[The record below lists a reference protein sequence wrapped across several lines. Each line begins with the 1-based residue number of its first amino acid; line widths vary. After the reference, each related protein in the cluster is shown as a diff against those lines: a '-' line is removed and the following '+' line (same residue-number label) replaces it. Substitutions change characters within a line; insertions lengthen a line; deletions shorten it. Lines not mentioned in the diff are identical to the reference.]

1 MRQVCGLDVHKDS
14 VFVCILNEE
23 GVVFQE
29 KFGVLTPELERM
41 VGVMLEHGVTEVG
54 MESTSVYWM
63 PVWRVIDP
71 YVEQKLVNPYFI
83 RQLPGKKSDV
93 KDAEWIAT
101 CILKGLV
108 RGSYVPEERIQQLRQ
123 YDRRI
128 FDLNGDIVYKLTK
141 LDAALQR
148 CNIRLSNYVSTTD
161 CRSYSDVVEVIADGE
176 TSPDTLLECIHG
188 RIVNKHGADVIR
200 SALTGVITP
209 VDADVIGQLREEIEL
224 ARRHRDECQ
233 KKMDELCKEWFPKQ
247 YANLQTIPGV
257 KARAA
262 TAIIAELGTDMSSF
276 EDAAHLVSWAGL
288 RPRNDESAGRI
299 KARGITHGNKY
310 LRQTIIECAWG
321 ASRTRDCF
329 YAKFSYHQTVVRR
342 KSRMKVLV
350 AIARKMLTAI
360 WFILHDGVA
369 YRDFERDVT
378 IAA

>member
-1 MRQVCGLDVHKDS
+1 MVLTFTNDS
-14 VFVCILNEE
+14 VFVCILNEK

-41 VGVMLEHGVTEVG
+41 VGVIMEHGVTEVG

-108 RGSYVPEERIQQLRQ
+108 RGSYVPEERIQRLRQ

-128 FDLNGDIVYKLTK
+128 FDLNDDIVYRLAR

-161 CRSYSDVVEVIADGE
+161 CKSYGDVVDAIARGE
-176 TSPDTLLECIHG
+176 TSPDALLRCVHG
-188 RIVNKHGADVIR
+188 RIVNRHGADVIR
-200 SALTGVITP
+200 SALTGVVTP
-209 VDADVIGQLREEIEL
+209 VDVDVIRQLREEIEL

-233 KKMDELCKEWFPKQ
+233 RRMDGLCSEWFPEQ

-257 KARAA
+257 KAGSPTA
-262 TAIIAELGTDMSSF
+262 TS
-276 EDAAHLVSWAGL
+276 
-288 RPRNDESAGRI
+288 
-299 KARGITHGNKY
+299 RGMPTPPDGGDCIY
-310 LRQTIIECAWG
+310 
-321 ASRTRDCF
+321 RT
-329 YAKFSYHQTVVRR
+329 
-342 KSRMKVLV
+342 L
-350 AIARKMLTAI
+350 
-360 WFILHDGVA
+360 
-369 YRDFERDVT
+369 
-378 IAA
+378 

>member
-1 MRQVCGLDVHKDS
+1 MRHVCGLDVHKDS
-14 VFVCILNEE
+14 VFVCILNEK

-41 VGVMLEHGVTEVG
+41 VGVIMEHGVTEVG

-71 YVEQKLVNPYFI
+71 YVEQNLVNPYFI

-93 KDAEWIAT
+93 VDAIA
-101 CILKGLV
+101 
-108 RGSYVPEERIQQLRQ
+108 R
-123 YDRRI
+123 
-128 FDLNGDIVYKLTK
+128 
-141 LDAALQR
+141 
-148 CNIRLSNYVSTTD
+148 
-161 CRSYSDVVEVIADGE
+161 GE
-176 TSPDTLLECIHG
+176 TSPDALLRCVHG
-188 RIVNKHGADVIR
+188 RIVNRHGADVIR

-209 VDADVIGQLREEIEL
+209 VDVDVIRQLREEIEL

-233 KKMDELCKEWFPKQ
+233 RRMDGLCSEWFPEQ

-257 KARAA
+257 KARSA

-310 LRQTIIECAWG
+310 LRKTLIECAWG
-321 ASRTRDCF
+321 ASRTRGCF
-329 YAKFSYHQTVVRR
+329 YSRFSHHQTVVRR
-342 KSRMKVLV
+342 KSRMKVQV
-350 AIARKMLTAI
+350 AIARKMLSAI

-369 YRDFERDVT
+369 YRDFEGDAN
-378 IAA
+378 AA

>member
-1 MRQVCGLDVHKDS
+1 MRHVCGLDVHKDS
-14 VFVCILNEE
+14 VFVCILNEK

-41 VGVMLEHGVTEVG
+41 VGVIMEHGVTEVG

-108 RGSYVPEERIQQLRQ
+108 RGSYVPEERIQRLRQ

-128 FDLNGDIVYKLTK
+128 FDLNDDIVHKLTR

-161 CRSYSDVVEVIADGE
+161 CKSYGDVVDAIARGE
-176 TSPDTLLECIHG
+176 TSPDALRRCVHG
-188 RIVNKHGADVIR
+188 RIVNRHGADVIR
-200 SALTGVITP
+200 SALTGVVTP
-209 VDADVIGQLREEIEL
+209 VDVDVIRQLREEIEL

-233 KKMDELCKEWFPKQ
+233 RRMDGLCSEWFPEQ

-257 KARAA
+257 KARSA
-262 TAIIAELGTDMSSF
+262 TATIAELGTDMPSF

-310 LRQTIIECAWG
+310 LRKTLIECAWG
-321 ASRTRDCF
+321 ASRTRGCF
-329 YAKFSYHQTVVRR
+329 YSRFSHHQTVVRR
-342 KSRMKVLV
+342 KSGMKVQV
-350 AIARKMLTAI
+350 AIARKMLSAI

-369 YRDFERDVT
+369 YRDFEGDAN
-378 IAA
+378 AA